1 MLFFNVPELIYL
13 HEVDMILGYLAT
25 GVEMC
30 SASHEHYVPALST
43 IFLGARKNF
52 KTHQEGFILF

>member
-30 SASHEHYVPALST
+30 SASPKHHLPRGEEE
-43 IFLGARKNF
+43 F
-52 KTHQEGFILF
+52 